1 MFLVLYKIG
10 MSNSTSFASCS
21 LPSLGFFDS
30 IPVGTSDISM
40 MIVSSVS
47 PNECL
52 LTVLAHCSEA
62 EHHYWNPC
70 PLIQGLGAIFVQTLC
85 VVSSPE
91 PKAHR

>member
-40 MIVSSVS
+40 MIASSVS
-47 PNECL
+47 PNEMF
-52 LTVLAHCSEA
+52 VD
-62 EHHYWNPC
+62 
-70 PLIQGLGAIFVQTLC
+70 GAGSLF
-85 VVSSPE
+85 
-91 PKAHR
+91 